1 MKEGASLVGLSV
13 FHDCASLCVCRELFY
28 AKVREAFTHPQ
39 FQTDVVR
46 PLDLEQVMDQPVQ
59 VLSGGE
65 LQRVA
70 LIVALG
76 KPAQIY
82 LIDEPSAYLD
92 AEQRIAAS
100 KVIKR

>member
-1 MKEGASLVGLSV
+1 MRAVCTLSRLLDVKDV
-13 FHDCASLCVCRELFY
+13 FFSELFY
-28 AKVREAFTHPQ
+28 AKVREAFNHPQ

-46 PLDLEQVMDQPVQ
+46 PLDLDQVLDQPVQ